1 MTATA
6 IPSTDTTGAAVLA
19 AALAAS
25 GLDPWLLL
33 PGLVGGYWSLSYVR
47 RPISWPTRI
56 GRYALAAVVGAW
68 SGKWSAPP
76 LAALAAD
83 SWKWWP
89 PEAGGKG
96 LAIMISLVVGL
107 LAHRYIG
114 PALGRKV
121 EQVST

>member
-1 MTATA
+1 MSGT
-6 IPSTDTTGAAVLA
+6 PDTTILA
-19 AALAAS
+19 AAAAAS
-25 GLDPWLLL
+25 GIDPWLLL
-33 PGLVGGYWSLSYVR
+33 PGFVGGYWGLTYIKG
-47 RPISWPTRI
+47 PITLPTRI
-56 GRYALAAVVGAW
+56 GRYALASIVGAW
-68 SGKWSAPP
+68 AGKWAAPP

-83 SWKWWP
+83 TYKWWP

-96 LAIMISLVVGL
+96 LAIMISLIVGL

>member
-6 IPSTDTTGAAVLA
+6 VPPTDPTGSTILA
-19 AALAAS
+19 AAAAAS
-25 GLDPWLLL
+25 GIDPWLLL
-33 PGLVGGYWSLSYVR
+33 PGFLGSYWSLSYVKE
-47 RPISWPTRI
+47 PIPWPTRV
-56 GRYALAAVVGAW
+56 GRYVIGTFVGAW
-68 SGKWSAPP
+68 SGKWGAPP
-76 LAALAAD
+76 LAALFAHWWD
-83 SWKWWP
+83 WWP

-121 EQVST
+121 EQVAT